1 MTFGKPALA
10 DTLGSALRERVY
22 GSFEENEVKIADL
35 LVKSEAEKT
44 EAKEG
49 EEGEKGDSLI
59 RRGVKAAT
67 QAWDLELAKDV
78 WKSVGGREFEFF
90 RPELT
95 AVMTPDLWVTY

>member
-22 GSFEENEVKIADL
+22 GSFGENEVKIADL
-35 LVKSEAEKT
+35 LAKSEAEKA

-49 EEGEKGDSLI
+49 EERDKADDLI
-59 RRGVKAAT
+59 RRGATSDT

-78 WKSVGGREFEFF
+78 WASVGGREFDSPFS
-90 RPELT
+90 ELT
-95 AVMTPDLWVTY
+95 AVMPHDLWVTY